1 MTSYAVCNGTKILLC
16 VEQYYTNDIEYDF
29 GTNGKVKGCENVVKT
44 VYQGLWKSTYKS
56 VRQITVDTLID
67 VEGNTAY
74 SLWTSILATTDT
86 NGISSWV
93 HLYKEIEWEKSEEGY
108 WMISSEAPKKSD
120 IKL

>member
-1 MTSYAVCNGTKILLC
+1 MVLFFNYFSEVI
-16 VEQYYTNDIEYDF
+16 EQYYTNDIEYDF

-44 VYQGLWKSTYKS
+44 IYHGLWKSTYKS

-67 VEGNTAY
+67 VEADTAY

-86 NGISSWV
+86 NGVSSWT
-93 HLYKEIEWEKSEEGY
+93 HLYKEIEWEKSDEGT